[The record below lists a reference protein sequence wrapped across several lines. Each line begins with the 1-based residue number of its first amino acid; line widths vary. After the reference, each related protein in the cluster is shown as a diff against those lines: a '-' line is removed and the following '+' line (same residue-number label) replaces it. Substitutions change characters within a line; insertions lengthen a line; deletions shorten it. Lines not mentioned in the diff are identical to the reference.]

1 MELNSENITTFTDSI
16 VFDTIKDM
24 AARAEVGLNK
34 YNTTMDREDLI
45 ASDWVQHAYEECL
58 DMALY
63 LKRLRKDMLA
73 MEEEL
78 RAFKTQAMIHDK
90 LEEEKKGYTED
101 ELKSACTLTRRYE
114 KSASVLTATDG
125 TRVVYRAV
133 PKPNE
138 TYTDL
143 EDNKIKRAWHH

>member
-1 MELNSENITTFTDSI
+1 MEYRNDENVTTFTDSI
-16 VFDTIKDM
+16 VFDTIKDL
-24 AARAEVGLNK
+24 ANRAEVGLAK

-78 RAFKTQAMIHDK
+78 RAFKTQAMIKEQWDEIAKQDEIRRKYKQHYTARPMDNIADMMGANINDGTK
-90 LEEEKKGYTED
+90 VVDNPIPEPNEEK
-101 ELKSACTLTRRYE
+101 
-114 KSASVLTATDG
+114 
-125 TRVVYRAV
+125 
-133 PKPNE
+133 PPI
-138 TYTDL
+138 
-143 EDNKIKRAWHH
+143 KIKYTWHR

>member
-1 MELNSENITTFTDSI
+1 MESENNVTTFTDSI
-16 VFDTIKDM
+16 VFDVIKDI
-24 AARAEVGLNK
+24 ANRAEVGLKK
-34 YNTTMDREDLI
+34 YNTTMDREDLT

-63 LKRLRKDMLA
+63 LKRLHKDMLA

-78 RAFKTQAMIHDK
+78 LAFKKDK
-90 LEEEKKGYTED
+90 EDFVFERKTGTTFAYT
-101 ELKSACTLTRRYE
+101 L
-114 KSASVLTATDG
+114 
-125 TRVVYRAV
+125 V

-143 EDNKIKRAWHH
+143 EKKPRA

>member
-1 MELNSENITTFTDSI
+1 MNNQKDSI
-16 VFDTIKDM
+16 VEAVIKDISE
-24 AARAEVGLNK
+24 RAEVGLKK
-34 YNTTMDREDLI
+34 YNTTMDREDLT
-45 ASDWVQHAYEECL
+45 ASDWVLHAYEECL

-78 RAFKTQAMIHDK
+78 RGYKTRDMVRERF
-90 LEEEKKGYTED
+90 EELQNKTLNSSGSKEAYSKESRNPSSENIGMKFAYT
-101 ELKSACTLTRRYE
+101 L
-114 KSASVLTATDG
+114 
-125 TRVVYRAV
+125 V

-143 EDNKIKRAWHH
+143 EKKPRGRHH